1 MTNRYGVD
9 VDYFTKEL
17 AKLSESL
24 IDRPP
29 KELHRYLVKLAEIV
43 SVPKYMDYYD
53 GIIEGL
59 SRYAWWK
66 DGVQYVGTG
75 GRTLKEAIAD
85 VERERNEN

>member
-9 VDYFTKEL
+9 VSYFEKEL
-17 AKLSESL
+17 KKLSESL
-24 IDRPP
+24 IDRTPE
-29 KELHRYLVKLAEIV
+29 ELHRYLIRLAEVV
-43 SVPKYMDYYD
+43 SVPKYVNYYD

-66 DGVQYVGTG
+66 DGVQYVGTC